1 MSIGVPIKLLHEA
14 EKHTVTI
21 ELKTGEIFRGH
32 LVESEDNM
40 NCQLSNIT
48 LTGRDGKVST
58 LEHAYIRGSQIRFFI
73 LPDMLKNA
81 PMFQKRDGKTA
92 TKSKGIGIGRGGRNA
107 RGGAA
112 GPGRRPPSSKG
123 KK

>member
-14 EKHTVTI
+14 EKLVVTL
-21 ELKTGEIFRGH
+21 ELKTGELYRGI
-32 LVESEDNM
+32 LAEAEDNM
-40 NCQLSNIT
+40 NCQLTNIT
-48 LTGRDGKVST
+48 YTARDGRVSQ

-81 PMFQKRDGKTA
+81 PMFRRVDAKSGKG
-92 TKSKGIGIGRGGRNA
+92 KGIGLGRGRGVVARRGA
-107 RGGAA
+107 RG
-112 GPGRRPPSSKG
+112 RG